1 MSRVAGFLVC
11 ISGGQFERGLL
22 TCNGVLCACDSVA
35 VLMACQDVEV
45 AVGCRVVCRP
55 ALQHHHPDRKYEKQ
69 HQQQLL
75 EETIR
80 KVFFKLWTRNSTCFV
95 ENLIK

>member
-22 TCNGVLCACDSVA
+22 TCNSVLCACDSVA

-55 ALQHHHPDRKYEKQ
+55 ALQHHHPDRKYKKQ
-69 HQQQLL
+69 HKQQLL
-75 EETIR
+75 D
-80 KVFFKLWTRNSTCFV
+80 
-95 ENLIK
+95 